1 MPTLTRVF
9 IKTALTYLLAALAA
23 GSLLLAG
30 QAAGVPPPVRLLL
43 QPVYVHLFVVGWVTQ
58 LIFGVAWWLF
68 PPRSREAPRGDE
80 RLAWFVYAALNAGLL
95 LRVVGEPLHA
105 ARPGAVSARLL
116 VLSALLQ
123 AAAGWVFAAHLW
135 PRVKGRAGETRGA
148 DRVG

>member
-9 IKTALTYLLAALAA
+9 IKTALVYLLFALAA
-23 GSLLLAG
+23 GCLLLAG
-30 QAAGVPPPVRLLL
+30 PAAGVPAAWRLLL

-80 RLAWFVYAALNAGLL
+80 RLAWVAYAGLNAGLL
-95 LRVVGEPLHA
+95 LRVVAEPLHA
-105 ARPGAVSARLL
+105 AEPGAVSARLL

-123 AAAGWVFAAHLW
+123 AAAGWLFAAHLW
-135 PRVKGRAGETRGA
+135 PRVKGRAGEVRSAGRA
-148 DRVG
+148 G